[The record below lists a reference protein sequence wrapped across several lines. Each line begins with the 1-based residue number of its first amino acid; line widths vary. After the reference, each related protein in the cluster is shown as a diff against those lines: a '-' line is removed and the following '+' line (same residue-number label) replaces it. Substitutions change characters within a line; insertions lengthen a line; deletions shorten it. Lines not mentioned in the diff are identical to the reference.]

1 MLATLQRFCGK
12 DTHRVIGLMSGTSV
26 DGIDAAVCELSGHGR
41 GDLKIRILGT
51 HAQAFDAGLRARILE
66 ACRPDGGSS
75 RELCELNFMLGEEL
89 AHAAKNAV
97 QAASL
102 SMSEIDLV
110 GSHGQTVAHYPPGSG
125 NSGSGVQRGSTLQIG
140 CAAVIAERTGLP
152 VVSNF
157 RPRDM
162 AAGGQ
167 GAPLVPF
174 ADWLL
179 FSSASV
185 NRAALNIGG
194 IANVTWLPAGTNPD
208 AVEAFDIGPGNMVL
222 DALAAEFSGGKLAC
236 DRDGTLAAAG
246 RVDEAFLQELLAHP
260 YFERKPPK
268 SAGRE
273 EFGAAYSRALLL
285 NGIARKLAPS
295 DIMAT
300 AAALTARSIARELNA
315 LAARSPAGTPELFV
329 AGGGVLNPVLMALL
343 KNALPGWRVD
353 STQRLGVPP
362 QWRECAAFAI
372 LARETLLGRS
382 SNLPGATGARG
393 GRVLGEITP
402 GTAEGVKG

>member
-1 MLATLQRFCGK
+1 M
-12 DTHRVIGLMSGTSV
+12 IGLMSGTSV

-41 GDLKIRILGT
+41 GELKIRILGT
-51 HAQAFDAGLRARILE
+51 HAQAFEAGLRARILA
-66 ACRPDGGSS
+66 ACRPEGGSS
-75 RELCELNFMLGEEL
+75 RELCELNFILGEEF

-97 QAASL
+97 QAACL

-125 NSGSGVQRGSTLQIG
+125 DSGAGLLRGSTLQIG
-140 CAAVIAERTGLP
+140 CAAVLAERTGLP

-167 GAPLVPF
+167 GAPLVPY

-179 FSSASV
+179 FSSATV
-185 NRAALNIGG
+185 HRAALNIGG
-194 IANVTWLPAGTNPD
+194 IANVTWLPAGAHAD
-208 AVEAFDIGPGNMVL
+208 AVVAFDTGPGNMVL
-222 DALAAEFSGGKLAC
+222 DALAAEFSAGKLSC
-236 DRDGTLAAAG
+236 DFDGALAAAG
-246 RVDEAFLQELLAHP
+246 TVAEEFLQELLAHA
-260 YFERKPPK
+260 YFERRPPK

-273 EFGAAYSRALLL
+273 EFGAAFSSALLAR
-285 NGIARKLAPS
+285 GIVKKLAPA

-315 LAARSPAGTPELFV
+315 LAARAPAGTPELFV
-329 AGGGVLNPVLMALL
+329 AGGGVLNPVLMRML

-353 STQRLGVPP
+353 TTQRLGLPP

-372 LARETLLGRS
+372 LARETMLGRT
-382 SNLPGATGARG
+382 SNLPSATGARG
-393 GRVLGEITP
+393 GRVLGDITP
-402 GTAEGVKG
+402 GKQSDECLNDE